1 MSAAKTVGII
11 GAGTVVFNAH
21 LPLFKAMGLEV
32 CWILDANKIRAKSAA
47 EAYGVPLAL
56 GADELDKTS
65 PADIVLVACPYGS
78 RKPYFDFLR
87 GREGALYIEK
97 PVARSVHELEE
108 ICRLRPDYAIAAGF
122 SRRCMGVTNIV
133 KGLIEDRIFG
143 KLRRVKSMFGTAT
156 IISSGGGFAKD
167 VKLAGGG
174 QLMESAIH
182 NIDAICYMAGIRQA
196 AVKRCK
202 MIHENGFDLHTEADL
217 QLLDEHGCEIEME
230 LLVTCFRSTQYE
242 IEMEFDSAKLTFSL
256 FKPRLPEIRTGRSR
270 RVYQLLDHDLKDY
283 PRQVFD
289 MLHVFWTDFLNGWE
303 AQKQNYTNAC
313 STSATAS
320 IIEQLYLQGI
330 ASH

>member
-1 MSAAKTVGII
+1 MSAVRKVGIV

-21 LPLFKAMGLEV
+21 LPLLKAMGLEV
-32 CWILDANKIRAKSAA
+32 CWILDANKNRAKAAA

-56 GADELDKTS
+56 GADELDKT
-65 PADIVLVACPYGS
+65 PPTDIVLLACPYGS

-87 GREGALYIEK
+87 GRDGAIYIEK

-108 ICRLRPDYAIAAGF
+108 ICRLRPDYAIAGGF
-122 SRRCMGVTNIV
+122 LRRSMGVTNIV
-133 KGLIEDRIFG
+133 RGLIEDGIFG

-167 VKLAGGG
+167 VGLAGGG
-174 QLMESAIH
+174 QLLESAIH
-182 NIDAICYMAGIRQA
+182 NVDAICYMAGIRQA
-196 AVKRCK
+196 SVKRCK
-202 MIHENGFDLHTEADL
+202 MIHENGFDLHTEANI
-217 QLLDEHGCEIEME
+217 QLLDAQGREIEME

-242 IEMEFDSAKLTFSL
+242 IEMEFDAAKLTFSL
-256 FKPRLPEIRTGRSR
+256 FKPRLPELRTGKNQ

-289 MLHVFWTDFLNGWE
+289 VLYVFWTDFLNGWE
-303 AQKQNYTNAC
+303 AQERNYTNAC

-320 IIEQLYLQGI
+320 IIEQLYLQGM
-330 ASH
+330 AAR